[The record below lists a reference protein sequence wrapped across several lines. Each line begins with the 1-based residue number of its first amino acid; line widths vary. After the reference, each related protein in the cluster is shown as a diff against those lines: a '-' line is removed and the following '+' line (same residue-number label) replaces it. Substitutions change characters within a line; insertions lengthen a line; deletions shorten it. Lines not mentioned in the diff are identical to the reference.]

1 MIEPSLL
8 VEHLNKIATDAGDV
22 IMRYYSDGVDVF
34 VKSDNSPVTS
44 ADLAANDLI
53 VAALRDMTPDIPIIS
68 EELSFEHNM
77 EASQHEFYWLVDPL
91 DGTKSFINKTG
102 EFTVNIALMS
112 NGDPISGVIYV
123 PATGELYY
131 VGEDGGA
138 YRSVKGEAACKI
150 CVRDVPA
157 EGLTAVASKA
167 HANAQTESYITS
179 LNNVVERISVSS
191 SLKFCRVAEGKAD
204 IYPRFGRT
212 MHWDTGAGHA
222 ILNAA
227 GGCVVDEGG
236 NVFRYLNEREDF
248 SNAYFVAASSLS
260 LVR

>member
-1 MIEPSLL
+1 
-8 VEHLNKIATDAGDV
+8 
-22 IMRYYSDGVDVF
+22 
-34 VKSDNSPVTS
+34 
-44 ADLAANDLI
+44 
-53 VAALRDMTPDIPIIS
+53 
-68 EELSFEHNM
+68 
-77 EASQHEFYWLVDPL
+77 
-91 DGTKSFINKTG
+91 
-102 EFTVNIALMS
+102 
-112 NGDPISGVIYV
+112 
-123 PATGELYY
+123 
-131 VGEDGGA
+131 
-138 YRSVKGEAACKI
+138 
-150 CVRDVPA
+150 
-157 EGLTAVASKA
+157 
-167 HANAQTESYITS
+167 
-179 LNNVVERISVSS
+179 VERISVSS